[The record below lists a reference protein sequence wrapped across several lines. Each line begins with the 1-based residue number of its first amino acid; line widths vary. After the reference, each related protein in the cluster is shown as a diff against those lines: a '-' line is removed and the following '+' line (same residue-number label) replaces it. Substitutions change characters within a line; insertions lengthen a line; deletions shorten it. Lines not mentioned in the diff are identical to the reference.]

1 MIELTA
7 KEISKQKLPSNKVGI
22 LASPAVE
29 ITRLFDDAL
38 SSYKIEALYPS
49 KQSQMLKVIRS
60 IKENNKGNGVCEIIN
75 SAATELNEKGADIIL
90 IACSELSLV
99 LDCLQSS
106 YVVIDS
112 MDVLSKAVIN
122 FSNNGRQFNLK

>member
-1 MIELTA
+1 
-7 KEISKQKLPSNKVGI
+7 
-22 LASPAVE
+22 
-29 ITRLFDDAL
+29 
-38 SSYKIEALYPS
+38 
-49 KQSQMLKVIRS
+49 MLKVIRS